1 MPVETLKKGTV
12 GSFIILNCRTK
23 TQSRVVT
30 MVKQVS
36 CKHYVVWQI
45 EKKNK
50 RRKIREEGREKGK
63 NRFNSLTTEEVMFR
77 SQKYHLILTD
87 KRIKY

>member
-45 EKKNK
+45 EKK
-50 RRKIREEGREKGK
+50 IREEKSEKKGERKGK
-63 NRFNSLTTEEVMFR
+63 ID
-77 SQKYHLILTD
+77 LIHWLL
-87 KRIKY
+87 KR